1 MLCKLSF
8 TFLQY
13 LPEHSSISRNRRTIP
28 YLVFHLSLA
37 FLHSKLRAFSSGNY
51 NVRVVPTK
59 SSLNVY
65 QARYVITHN
74 VVAWCVHLGHK
85 PNHLIKNIVGKNLSM
100 TQKYWNCALRRLT
113 LFQHYVL
120 RASRKHKFMVSRIGM
135 SDSRTAES
143 DLLTTSERLR
153 GRDMKEKQELKA
165 KNWRSA
171 FWQLR
176 ALRSDL

>member
-1 MLCKLSF
+1 MLCKHSF

-85 PNHLIKNIVGKNLSM
+85 PNQLIKNIVGKNLSM

-113 LFQHYVL
+113 LFNITYCALAENTSSWSVELEWAIREQQ
-120 RASRKHKFMVSRIGM
+120 RAIYLPPV
-135 SDSRTAES
+135 
-143 DLLTTSERLR
+143 R
-153 GRDMKEKQELKA
+153 GWEGETWK
-165 KNWRSA
+165 KNKS
-171 FWQLR
+171 
-176 ALRSDL
+176 